1 MTILGA
7 VGDHPM
13 DGDHLWQMST
23 SVSFVSK
30 VLVLNSKSVVHFR
43 LVWWVTILR
52 LVGDHPWGGGGPSY
66 GW

>member
-30 VLVLNSKSVVHFR
+30 VLVLNSKSVVHF
-43 LVWWVTILR
+43 L
-52 LVGDHPWGGGGPSY
+52 LVGDHPKVGG
-66 GW
+66 